1 MQKLEWVS
9 HITNVLHSGFPFSVS
24 IVDENK
30 APLLFACDIFRRRN
44 HDVRINIQPS
54 ETRKAVLHV
63 WISCKPTTLEFTVR
77 RYDTAANIIERMSDP
92 YIECVTV
99 RGCGMVT
106 NTVCGVVEHAIHSGW
121 FVEKTFMST
130 LTQTLPAQSKQRNTT
145 LHVVLRRGSLICTI

>member
-9 HITNVLHSGFPFSVS
+9 HITNVLNSDIPFSVF

-54 ETRKAVLHV
+54 ETQKAVLHV
-63 WISCKPTTLEFTVR
+63 WISCRPVTLEFTVR
-77 RYDTAANIIERMSDP
+77 RYDTVSNIVEQMTDP
-92 YIECVTV
+92 YVESVTV

-106 NTVCGVVEHAIHSGW
+106 NTVCAVVEHAIHSGW
-121 FVEKTFMST
+121 FVEKTFLST
-130 LTQTLPAQSKQRNTT
+130 LTQALPAQPKQRNTA